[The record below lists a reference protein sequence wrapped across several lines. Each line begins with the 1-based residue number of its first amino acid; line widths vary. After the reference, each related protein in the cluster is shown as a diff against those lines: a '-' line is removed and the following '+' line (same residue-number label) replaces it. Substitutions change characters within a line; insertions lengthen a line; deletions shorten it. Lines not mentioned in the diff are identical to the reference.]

1 MSKIQKYYLHI
12 EGMDLA
18 GKSTIANII
27 ANKSGLNWKIY
38 NNCLSQNNIIQQF
51 EKQIRKQKIYDDEI
65 YGYLHYVTLLAD
77 IKYFE
82 LKDNVIQDSM
92 LLLRSINYHKEKN
105 NKELVELFEKIAH
118 KHPVPN
124 ASIYLTANIDMRM
137 KRLLT
142 RMENNLNLLTKN
154 DVLILNDTAKFEHRD
169 KILMELSQKYFNSMV
184 LDNSDMT
191 EDETANVIM
200 EMCDLNV
207 EAIDNE

>member
-1 MSKIQKYYLHI
+1 MSKNQKFYLHI

-27 ANKSGLNWKIY
+27 SNQSEINWKVY
-38 NNCLSQNNIIQQF
+38 NNCLSQNNVVQQF
-51 EKQIRKQKIYDDEI
+51 EKQIRKKNIYDDEI

-82 LKDNVIQDSM
+82 LNDNIIQDSM
-92 LLLRSINYHKEKN
+92 LLLRSINYHKEKK
-105 NKELVELFEKIAH
+105 NKDLVELFEKIAY

-124 ASIYLTANIDMRM
+124 TSVYLTANIDTRM
-137 KRLLT
+137 KRLLA
-142 RMENNLNLLTKN
+142 RMERNLNSLTKN
-154 DVLILNDTAKFEHRD
+154 DVLILNDTARFERRD
-169 KILMELSQKYFNSMV
+169 KSLKELSQKYFNSFV

-191 EDETANVIM
+191 EEETAHVIM